1 MVTTILVMTNFAM
14 FRYRYGLIGTFVDSF
29 NANTDKTI
37 LVIVMIFCITIIVAV
52 KFQYCPSQSR
62 RTLQLL
68 IISGHVLSLV
78 ILYSG
83 LFLRRKIFMNWP
95 IQTFQGGDFMNFQE
109 HYQWKMI
116 LVNISRV
123 KFL

>member
-14 FRYRYGLIGTFVDSF
+14 FRYKYGLIGTFVDSS
-29 NANTDKTI
+29 NANTDKTKF
-37 LVIVMIFCITIIVAV
+37 VIVMIFCITIIVAA
-52 KFQYCPSQSR
+52 KFQYCPSQSG

-78 ILYSG
+78 ILYSVI
-83 LFLRRKIFMNWP
+83 FLRRKFFMNWP
-95 IQTFQGGDFMNFQE
+95 IPTFQRGDFMNFQE
-109 HYQWKMI
+109 HYKWKMI
-116 LVNISRV
+116 LINISRV